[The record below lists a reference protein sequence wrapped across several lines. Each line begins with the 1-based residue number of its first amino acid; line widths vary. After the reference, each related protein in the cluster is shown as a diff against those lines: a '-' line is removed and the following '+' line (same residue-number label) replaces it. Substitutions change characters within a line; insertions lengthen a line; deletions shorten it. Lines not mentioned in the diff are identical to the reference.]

1 MREFTMSFEPMM
13 IEHLG
18 LRFYDTLPPV
28 ISEVIVRD
36 WRHETGA
43 LLPIPRPAERPLT
56 RIR

>member
-43 LLPIPRPAERPLT
+43 LLPIGRDRQSAR
-56 RIR
+56 